1 MGIFQTLRQHDISG
15 RIGEARSVVIYAAPG
30 VSSPVA
36 DALCAASARLTG
48 AVIAVLDATANC
60 ARMGYG
66 RFDEAERLVR
76 AGVDVRREAG
86 LRQGLLIVDNR
97 GWAFALPA
105 EFLETDAPEGTSAPN
120 AIELTPSQVVVLR
133 AELPSPRRAKDEK
146 TSEAAKPASVPTVGA
161 QPLEPA
167 VIEQVK
173 RELQIAPPQPFD
185 LARQVLVYNAL
196 VRFVELEMKGWK
208 LEGRQVKLPAD
219 RLPILSTG
227 DRDLK
232 QRIKSSLNMLDQ
244 IPEGSLRGL
253 RAEVEE
259 LRKAFCRP
267 VGAIGSVVLVSSQ
280 PLLEEKIK
288 AIQNKLDAEK
298 AALTAQIQTALDK
311 VVEGLVPELAR
322 AVLAD
327 PPNAFLGRYGQTE
340 DGARDYVR
348 VELARV
354 FPTAQEIVSDMSLR
368 LTFKDVTYSVLKD
381 QAFKDKVLTS
391 FSRTALPRELL
402 TEYDAAK
409 GRAVTGVGARE
420 RFTHE

>member
-1 MGIFQTLRQHDISG
+1 MGIFQTLRQHDIAA
-15 RIGEARSVVIYAAPG
+15 RIRGARSIVIYAAPG
-30 VSSPVA
+30 VSAVVA
-36 DALCAASARLTG
+36 DALRSASEHLPD
-48 AVIAVLDATANC
+48 AVIAIVDATANS

-66 RFDEAERLVR
+66 RFDQIERLIS

-86 LRQGLLIVDNR
+86 LRQALLIADNR

-105 EFLETDAPEGTSAPN
+105 EFLEAEASEGTSAPN
-120 AIELTPSQVVVLR
+120 AIELTPAQVVVLR
-133 AELPSPRRAKDEK
+133 AELPSPRSADADMR
-146 TSEAAKPASVPTVGA
+146 SAAPKSLPLVGA
-161 QPLEPA
+161 QPLEPT

-173 RELQIAPPQPFD
+173 RELRIAPPQPFD
-185 LARQVLVYNAL
+185 LARQVLVYSAL

-219 RLPILSTG
+219 RLPILSTT

-244 IPEGSLRGL
+244 IPEGLLRSLRG
-253 RAEVEE
+253 EVEE

-267 VGAIGSVVLVSSQ
+267 VGAMGSVVLVASQ

-288 AIQNKLDAEK
+288 AIQEKLNTEK
-298 AALTAQIQTALDK
+298 AALTDQIQTALNK
-311 VVEGLVPELAR
+311 VIDGLVPELAR

-327 PPNAFLGRYGQTE
+327 PPNPFLGLYGQTE
-340 DGARDYVR
+340 EGARDYVR
-348 VELARV
+348 VELARL

-368 LTFKDVTYSVLKD
+368 LTFKDVTYNVLKD

-391 FSRTALPRELL
+391 FSRTALPQELL

-409 GRAVTGVGARE
+409 SRAATGAGVRE
-420 RFTHE
+420 TR